1 MATFKRTTITDKGR
15 SLISKSLSNETK
27 INFTRFESTEFIY
40 NDFVDTSKVLRV
52 DPVQNVK
59 ISEITRKNEK
69 VMLRAIFTNENIL
82 NTYKINAI
90 GIYAKDDSD
99 NEILFALLI
108 ADNPD
113 TIEKQQGQIVTSIT
127 IDLFFVLSDKVNVSL
142 TVNNNAI
149 ATIQTINEFKS
160 FVETNYVKNIDFS
173 TEQKNGI
180 AKIYSETESESTA
193 EKVKEVVKAG
203 NGDTQEVVNERPTG
217 ETVWSKLIKT
227 LDHTKI
233 LSVRGLV
240 KILSKFL
247 KPATEN
253 EYGLVNFQTIKQVS
267 PKPDLTPYIPF
278 SKGYRNNNNSDFVLR
293 ANLFNT
299 WTPSVLDMYFSDG
312 SYAGTYHTNGGR
324 AYYKVPN
331 RNGGNWCEIMDNHD
345 MAARDNRMNVIDG
358 NVNAARGRADDAW
371 NRTQHLYDLR
381 NQDNNDKWQNYIRD
395 IRLAGFM
402 ELPLWGANT
411 STERGGYVVTGIRNH
426 DANSILGT
434 GDYAQ
439 LRALQ
444 FFRNGQWLNIG
455 FA

>member
-52 DPVQNVK
+52 DNPVQNVK

-267 PKPDLTPYIPF
+267 PKPDLSPYVPF
-278 SKGYRNNNNSDFVLR
+278 SKGYRVKDNTTEFVRSNGVDLWSAR
-293 ANLFNT
+293 HHY
-299 WTPSVLDMYFSDG
+299 MYDE
-312 SYAGTYHTNGGR
+312 AGNYMGAYHLNGGR

-345 MAARDNRMNVIDG
+345 MAVRDNRMNSMDADRG
-358 NVNAARGRADDAW
+358 NLWGRANNAWDKANDAQV
-371 NRTQHLYDLR
+371 NRIYE
-381 NQDNNDKWQNYIRD
+381 
-395 IRLAGFM
+395 IRLAGYIT
-402 ELPLWGANT
+402 LPFKQIP
-411 STERGGYVVTGIRNH
+411 TERNGYVVTGIWNDDNDIDDR
-426 DANSILGT
+426 DFI
-434 GDYAQ
+434 Q
-439 LRALQ
+439 MRILQ
-444 FFRNGQWLNIG
+444 FHRNGQWLNAY